1 MRWCGKIGYEVMT
14 ETAVD
19 VWTPTIVERTYYG
32 DVDRTIG
39 HIQNGESINDN
50 LQLNMQVRIVAD
62 AFAFEHFSQIRYA
75 EVFNSKW
82 KVTSVE
88 VNRPRI
94 TLNFGGVY
102 TEEVEV
108 SEQTSST
115 E

>member
-1 MRWCGKIGYEVMT
+1 MRWCGKVGYEILV
-14 ETAVD
+14 ETSPD

-32 DVDRTIG
+32 DTDRMID
-39 HIQNGESINDN
+39 HIQNGEGINDN
-50 LQLNMQVRIVAD
+50 LQLNMQVKIVAD
-62 AFAFEHFSQIRYA
+62 GFAYEHFSQIRYA
-75 EVFNSKW
+75 VVFNSKW

-88 VNRPRI
+88 VNRPRL

>member
-1 MRWCGKIGYEVMT
+1 MDEIARAMKSCPAGFKLDGFDFIQGL
-14 ETAVD
+14 D
-19 VWTPTIVERTYYG
+19 LGFHLNRDG
-32 DVDRTIG
+32 DG
-39 HIQNGESINDN
+39 INDN
-50 LQLNMQVRIVAD
+50 LQLNMQVKIVAD
-62 AFAFEHFSQIRYA
+62 GFAYEHFSQIRYA
-75 EVFNSKW
+75 VVFNSKW

-88 VNRPRI
+88 VNRPRL